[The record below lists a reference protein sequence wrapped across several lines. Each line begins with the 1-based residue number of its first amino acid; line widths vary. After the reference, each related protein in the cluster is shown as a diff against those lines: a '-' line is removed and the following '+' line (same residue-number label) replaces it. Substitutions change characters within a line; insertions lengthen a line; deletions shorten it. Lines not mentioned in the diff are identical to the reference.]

1 MLKYELIRMVEVSDW
16 DELVQDTYGR
26 IYNFQQQDGCK
37 SRGIFNLNIPSEWSE
52 DYDNDTIVEKVN
64 GPEEGVSF
72 KGWLE
77 RDPDQPLKDERDNL
91 SYHISMFYERNFYP
105 EVNTVANDLYAKGL
119 IEAGNYTINIDW

>member
-1 MLKYELIRMVEVSDW
+1 MVEVSDW